1 MLARDAPVTIA
12 GEAVGPYLHL
22 DNRGLV
28 VFDGRRCVMFA
39 APDLPWVAETLDIL
53 REEKRATRRHGPH
66 ALGGHLSEDG
76 AHATLYAGPADDLA
90 TLRIPADALGVL
102 VERLRA
108 R

>member
-1 MLARDAPVTIA
+1 MLARDTPITVA
-12 GEAVGPYLHL
+12 GEAVDPYLHL

-28 VFDGRRCVMFA
+28 VFDGRRCVMFT

-53 REEKRATRRHGPH
+53 RDEKRATRRHGGH
-66 ALGGHLSEDG
+66 VLGGHLSDDG
-76 AHATLYAGPADDLA
+76 AHATIYAGPADDLA
-90 TLRIPADALGVL
+90 TLRVDAESLGVL